1 MLLLIVANPVWHGK
15 MYVLPPRRVGAG
27 YRLGLLRALVC
38 KVFIA
43 NMKVQWL
50 PLCVEGRA

>member
-1 MLLLIVANPVWHGK
+1 

-27 YRLGLLRALVC
+27 YRLGLLRALFC
-38 KVFIA
+38 KGFIA